1 MWLSDISLYANIWNG
16 RNNFRKIELVIHI
29 VLKLNVEDVILKIEF
44 YRKKKKTEAELLN
57 YILGLQRAF

>member
-44 YRKKKKTEAELLN
+44 YRKKKTN
-57 YILGLQRAF
+57 

>member
-57 YILGLQRAF
+57 YILGPQRAF

>member
-44 YRKKKKTEAELLN
+44 YCYKVNVTALWRQ
-57 YILGLQRAF
+57 YYRHFIVC